1 MKKILIALLLA
12 LILTTATA
20 CDPCSTSTSGSTSTC
35 SGSNLC
41 CGPSFD
47 VNSQVCVQQPG
58 TISPPACLIPTIGKP
73 CVVPPTTTKPC
84 IEAPDI
90 NVCSQV
96 APCVVAPP
104 TIVSPTL
111 VIPNPVIPKP
121 CNPTPPP
128 VPPPCGILPPP
139 PPPVKPIPPPPTACT
154 CGSGSNCQLPLSN
167 VFTLSLQYACRK
179 NVALESCL
187 ADVLW
192 NNKVVFSIV
201 PGNHSFQPLS
211 VVVYAQAGQNSLQIE
226 GAGKSDSYGLIVD
239 NVKLIRQGTTSN
251 IVVNGGFE
259 QPNVGFSWGIFNS
272 IPGWSGVGIEVG
284 YGTIYYNGWNSQV
297 IELDGNANYQ
307 ITQVFNFD
315 ANFQIVSGASCDID
329 SSFNGQTLTY
339 KLEFDFAARKNGVS
353 SPFTSRADV
362 IWNNVVVASLNPSDY
377 LVKHSAINVQLR
389 PGQNVLSFDGASY
402 SDSYGLLIDNVKLT
416 SVYNSSNLIINGGF
430 ETPYVGGV
438 GSWNSFSGGVYGW
451 SAVKAELGHANSVYN
466 SYWPASTGQC
476 AELDS
481 DSNQRYT
488 QKIII
493 SQMLFTNLLVQQAAY
508 QGSCAAASTLAS
520 ATCDALHDVSTAIA
534 VISGGIQCKISM
546 QVQDFNNYLCQLYHR
561 ADAHVNGLLAN
572 QELALSQYDCLSDA
586 YTSQFGHSNEV
597 DFDDSSFDHTSLDSW
612 EGWVE
617 EIAGKVIKCHD
628 GSGHHHWLQIAPC
641 THFEGQ
647 FPAPKLGAKIFW
659 KGKVQPCGKT
669 YVKWATTC
677 NC

>member
-1 MKKILIALLLA
+1 MKKIIFGLLILGLLLA
-12 LILTTATA
+12 TVTA
-20 CDPCSTSTSGSTSTC
+20 CDCGCSTCTTCTGGSTTC
-35 SGSNLC
+35 SGDSNLC
-41 CGPSFD
+41 CDPSFD

-58 TISPPACLIPTIGKP
+58 TISPPACLIPTIEEP
-73 CVVPPTTTKPC
+73 CVPPPPTTEPC
-84 IEAPDI
+84 IEVPDI
-90 NVCSQV
+90 NVCEQDV
-96 APCVVAPP
+96 PDVVAPP

-111 VIPNPVIPKP
+111 VIPDPIIPEP
-121 CNPTPPP
+121 CDPIPPP
-128 VPPPCGILPPP
+128 VPPPCSILPPP
-139 PPPVKPIPPPPTACT
+139 PPPIIPIPPPPTDCT
-154 CGSGSNCQLPLSN
+154 CTSGTNCQLPLSN

-201 PGNHSFQPLS
+201 PGDHSFQPLS
-211 VVVYAQAGQNSLQIE
+211 VVVYAQPGQNSLQIE

-297 IELDGNANYQ
+297 VELDGNANYQ
-307 ITQVFNFD
+307 ITQLFNFD
-315 ANFQIVSGASCDID
+315 ANFELVSGASCDID
-329 SSFNGQTLTY
+329 SSFNGQTLAY

-362 IWNNVVVASLNPSDY
+362 IWNNVVVASLNPADY
-377 LVKHSAINVQLR
+377 FVQHSAINVQLK

-430 ETPYVGGV
+430 ETPYVGGAN
-438 GSWNSFSGGVYGW
+438 SWNYFNGGVYGW

-466 SYWPASTGQC
+466 SYWPLTTGQC

-493 SQMLFTNLLVQQAAY
+493 SQMLFTNLLIQQAAY
-508 QGSCAAASTLAS
+508 QGSCAAATNLAS

-534 VISGGIQCKISM
+534 VISGGIQCKINM
-546 QVQDFNNYLCQLYHR
+546 
-561 ADAHVNGLLAN
+561 
-572 QELALSQYDCLSDA
+572 
-586 YTSQFGHSNEV
+586 
-597 DFDDSSFDHTSLDSW
+597 
-612 EGWVE
+612 
-617 EIAGKVIKCHD
+617 
-628 GSGHHHWLQIAPC
+628 
-641 THFEGQ
+641 
-647 FPAPKLGAKIFW
+647 
-659 KGKVQPCGKT
+659 
-669 YVKWATTC
+669 
-677 NC
+677 